1 MARRIT
7 DSAFASRP
15 QVGELLSGEV
25 QPVRTVIRALV
36 LLEPMKKMA
45 RMLRAHEPLL
55 MNWFRARGE
64 LSSAPS
70 KASTTNAE

>member
-45 RMLRAHEPLL
+45 RMLRAH
-55 MNWFRARGE
+55 
-64 LSSAPS
+64 
-70 KASTTNAE
+70 